1 MLKGKTVLLGVT
13 GSIAAYKIANLASM
27 LVKAKADVT
36 VIMTKNATNF
46 INPITFETLTGHK
59 CLVDTFDRN
68 FEFSVEH
75 VALAKQADLVLIAPA
90 TANVIGKI
98 ANGIADDYGRKIQIF
113 LFPILQVL
121 ITFLTGREKVKY
133 CLTHSKT
140 FLTDIQFN
148 WMIDG
153 VLLLVMFAEIWVIYA
168 SFA

>member
-1 MLKGKTVLLGVT
+1 MK
-13 GSIAAYKIANLASM
+13 
-27 LVKAKADVT
+27 
-36 VIMTKNATNF
+36 F
-46 INPITFETLTGHK
+46 INTRKFTWIICIIGFLLA
-59 CLVDTFDRN
+59 LVSIF
-68 FEFSVEH
+68 FLPGIIPVHF
-75 VALAKQADLVLIAPA
+75 
-90 TANVIGKI
+90 

>member
-1 MLKGKTVLLGVT
+1 MK
-13 GSIAAYKIANLASM
+13 
-27 LVKAKADVT
+27 
-36 VIMTKNATNF
+36 F
-46 INPITFETLTGHK
+46 INTRKFTWIICIIGFLLA
-59 CLVDTFDRN
+59 LVSIF
-68 FEFSVEH
+68 FLPSIIPVHF
-75 VALAKQADLVLIAPA
+75 
-90 TANVIGKI
+90 
-98 ANGIADDYGRKIQIF
+98 ANGIIQIF

>member
-1 MLKGKTVLLGVT
+1 M
-13 GSIAAYKIANLASM
+13 N
-27 LVKAKADVT
+27 
-36 VIMTKNATNF
+36 
-46 INPITFETLTGHK
+46 
-59 CLVDTFDRN
+59 FDRKKDCYEAYQYQKIHMDN
-68 FEFSVEH
+68 LHYRMFACSCEH
-75 VALAKQADLVLIAPA
+75 IFIPVHF
-90 TANVIGKI
+90 

-133 CLTHSKT
+133 FLTHSKT

-153 VLLLVMFAEIWVIYA
+153 VLLLVMFAEIWVIHA